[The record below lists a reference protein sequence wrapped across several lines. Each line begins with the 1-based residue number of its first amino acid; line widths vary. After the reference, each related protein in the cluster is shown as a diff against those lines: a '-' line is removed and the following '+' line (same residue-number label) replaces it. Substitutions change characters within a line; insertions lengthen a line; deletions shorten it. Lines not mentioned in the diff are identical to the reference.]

1 MNVLEKGNI
10 EYDQRGRRLIRV
22 YMDADNLEEE
32 LSQHRTASGFP
43 FNFLIERPVRWFLD
57 SILERL
63 VTKFFNRVI
72 MPVLEKGRK
81 TYERIVGR

>member
-1 MNVLEKGNI
+1 MDVLEKEDI
-10 EYDQRGRRLIRV
+10 VYDRRGRKLIRV
-22 YMDADNLEEE
+22 YLDADNLEEE
-32 LSQHRTASGFP
+32 LSRHRTTSGFP

-72 MPVLEKGRK
+72 IPVLEKGRL
-81 TYERIVGR
+81 TYEHIVGR